1 MVGGVM
7 EDTLLDFGVKEAVFS
22 FLFTQ
27 SYEIDTRLD
36 WAIVM
41 KVQVNELKVRQGL
54 TEENG
59 TNNQNGKWNI

>member
-1 MVGGVM
+1 M